1 MATIPAF
8 ANRAALTS
16 LLITDMRQ
24 QLDELQRQLATGK
37 KSTTYAGLGIERG
50 LDVELR
56 LRLSRVENYQTS
68 IQIVDLRVN
77 LLNTALERLRELAT
91 ETRADARSPLAF
103 ELVADGQTVAQRSAG
118 VRFGEALSL
127 LNEKAGE
134 RYLLSGRAGDRPAV
148 ETSGRILN
156 GEGARA
162 GLRQLIAERLQAD
175 QGADL
180 RGRLLTPAAAGS
192 VVTLDEDGSHPFGFK
207 LASATTDFGATIVGP
222 AGAPAT
228 MQIDLG
234 ATNPPEGGRASL
246 RLTLPDGSSVN
257 IELQA
262 TSDVPVPTG
271 KFAIGATVD
280 DTAQNLAAAIDQSI
294 QSLARTDL
302 VAASAMQAGHDFF
315 ATDADNP
322 PQRIDGPPFNSATA
336 MIDGTEADT
345 VFWYIGDDAT
355 DNARMTSIA
364 RVDDAITIGYGA
376 RANEEGIRHTVQNI
390 AVFAAMTFSSSDPD
404 ARDQYSALLNRVGT
418 ALSPPSGVQR
428 LEAIQTEIAGAKLA
442 ADAAGER
449 LADRKPVLQG
459 MVDAIEGIPLE
470 EVGAMLLQL
479 NTRFQATLQTTAM
492 LSQFNLLNYI

>member
-103 ELVADGQTVAQRSAG
+103 ELVANGQTVAQRSAG

-134 RYLLSGRAGDRPAV
+134 RYLFSGRAGDRPAV
-148 ETSGRILN
+148 ETSGRILD

-180 RGRLLTPAAAGS
+180 RGRLFDS
-192 VVTLDEDGSHPFGFK
+192 
-207 LASATTDFGATIVGP
+207 
-222 AGAPAT
+222 
-228 MQIDLG
+228 
-234 ATNPPEGGRASL
+234 
-246 RLTLPDGSSVN
+246 GSS
-257 IELQA
+257 
-262 TSDVPVPTG
+262 
-271 KFAIGATVD
+271 
-280 DTAQNLAAAIDQSI
+280 
-294 QSLARTDL
+294 R
-302 VAASAMQAGHDFF
+302 
-315 ATDADNP
+315 
-322 PQRIDGPPFNSATA
+322 
-336 MIDGTEADT
+336 
-345 VFWYIGDDAT
+345 
-355 DNARMTSIA
+355 
-364 RVDDAITIGYGA
+364 
-376 RANEEGIRHTVQNI
+376 
-390 AVFAAMTFSSSDPD
+390 
-404 ARDQYSALLNRVGT
+404 
-418 ALSPPSGVQR
+418 
-428 LEAIQTEIAGAKLA
+428 
-442 ADAAGER
+442 
-449 LADRKPVLQG
+449 
-459 MVDAIEGIPLE
+459 
-470 EVGAMLLQL
+470 
-479 NTRFQATLQTTAM
+479 
-492 LSQFNLLNYI
+492 